1 MSDGVLVIDQ
11 DGICRISNT
20 AATRLLGK
28 PRSDLVGQPWGAFL
42 PLDAESLEALRR
54 RAYEPTGQPAAP
66 ILLALRDRQLA
77 VTSGPFPDP
86 DPARSGM
93 LVLLRDL
100 SAEAE
105 AERVKQ
111 DFVSMVGHEL
121 RTPLTLIRTTVDL
134 LFEGDAGALNS
145 TQARIVEVLRNNADR
160 LMSLITDLLDMS
172 ALDSGRMQINPAVV
186 EVESVV
192 RGVMEDMQAAAVAKQ
207 HSVRV
212 EIPASLT
219 VWADSARAQQIL
231 QNLVGNAIK
240 YTPSGGVIEVRARE
254 VPGGF
259 AEISV
264 RDDGIGIPPE
274 EQAHL
279 FEKFYRTSAGRRT
292 TGGTGLGLAIA
303 RSFVELHGGQI
314 WCESDGRRGSRF
326 VFTLPRRRL

>member
-1 MSDGVLVIDQ
+1 
-11 DGICRISNT
+11 
-20 AATRLLGK
+20 
-28 PRSDLVGQPWGAFL
+28 
-42 PLDAESLEALRR
+42 
-54 RAYEPTGQPAAP
+54 
-66 ILLALRDRQLA
+66 
-77 VTSGPFPDP
+77 
-86 DPARSGM
+86 M

-121 RTPLTLIRTTVDL
+121 RTPLTLIRTTIDL
-134 LFEGDAGALNS
+134 LFEGDAGALNT
-145 TQARIVEVLRNNADR
+145 TQTRIVEVLRNNADR

-172 ALDSGRMQINPAVV
+172 ALDSGRMQINPTLI
-186 EVESVV
+186 EVDTLV
-192 RGVMEDMQAAAVAKQ
+192 RGVMEDVQGTAAAKQ
-207 HSVRV
+207 HSLRV
-212 EIPASLT
+212 DVPGSLT
-219 VWADSARAQQIL
+219 VFADPVRAQQIL

-240 YTPSGGVIEVRARE
+240 YTPTGGVIEVRARE

-274 EQAHL
+274 EQVHL

-303 RSFVELHGGQI
+303 RSFVDLHGGVI
-314 WCESDGRRGSRF
+314 WCESDGRTGTRF
-326 VFTLPRRRL
+326 AFTLPRRRL